1 MLFRFT
7 DRLPA
12 LLASA
17 ILASTVALSATTA
30 HAGAADLPDM
40 GSSVGKTLSLQQEQL
55 IGDDFMR
62 QIRQFAPVIDDP
74 EIVEYINDLGF
85 RLVAS
90 APDATDR
97 QFYFFVIQDPELN
110 AFALPG
116 GYVGIHSQLMLMAD
130 NESELAGVMAHE
142 AAHVIQRHLARRV
155 ERQQQLSLPTLAAII
170 GGLIMAAN
178 NPQAGIAAMTAAQA
192 GATQMM
198 INHTRENEAEADRI
212 GMQILADISLDPNGM
227 ASFFEKMAAQTR
239 YMQLPP
245 PVLLTHPV
253 SEQRMA
259 DARLRAAELRPR
271 QITDSTRFRLMQ
283 AKLRA
288 LTEDDLDQQE
298 KQQVQAEKTAATD
311 PVVRYARA
319 LLDYRRNEFDA
330 ANRIAGQLLQQQ
342 PGNLSFLLLQAQVW
356 RGQRRFAEAEQLL
369 GKALA
374 LHPNHHA
381 LTVAYSQILLE
392 LGKAD
397 RARERL
403 LAYVSL
409 PDTEPNVYR
418 LLASAQNDAGKTD
431 EVHESQGLYL
441 QAVGDFT
448 GALQQF
454 ELARR
459 SRSDDPYASTRIQAR
474 IQHLQSILLER
485 KRRR

>member
-1 MLFRFT
+1 MQFRF
-7 DRLPA
+7 DSLLGA
-12 LLASA
+12 LLLSSSLGIATASE
-17 ILASTVALSATTA
+17 
-30 HAGAADLPDM
+30 LPDM
-40 GSSVGKTLSLQQEQL
+40 GSSVSKTLSLQQEQL

-74 EIVEYINDLGF
+74 EIVEYINDIGF

-90 APDATDR
+90 APDAADR
-97 QFYFFVIQDPELN
+97 QFYFFVIRDPELN

-116 GYVGIHSQLMLMAD
+116 GYIGIHSQLMLMAD

-142 AAHVIQRHLARRV
+142 TAHVIQRHLARRV

-192 GATQMM
+192 GATQLV

-212 GMQILADISLDPNGM
+212 GMQILADVDLDPNGM
-227 ASFFEKMAAQTR
+227 ASFFEKMAAKTR
-239 YMQLPP
+239 YLQMPP

-259 DARLRAAELRPR
+259 DARLRAAELQPR
-271 QITDSTRFRLMQ
+271 RIINSQRFRLMQ
-283 AKLRA
+283 AKLRD
-288 LTEDDLDQQE
+288 LTEDDLAQREREQQ
-298 KQQVQAEKTAATD
+298 QAEKVAPQD

-319 LLDYRRNEFDA
+319 LLDLRKGETASASKIASQLQESEPSNLSYLLLRTQAQRA
-330 ANRIAGQLLQQQ
+330 AGQY
-342 PGNLSFLLLQAQVW
+342 SD
-356 RGQRRFAEAEQLL
+356 AEKLL
-369 GKALA
+369 GQALA

-381 LTVAYSQILLE
+381 LTIAYSQVLLE
-392 LGKAD
+392 LGKAE

-403 LAYVSL
+403 LAYISL

-418 LLASAQNDAGKTD
+418 LLAAAQSQAGKTD

-441 QAVGDFT
+441 QAVGDFA

-474 IQHLQSILLER
+474 IQHVQNILLER

>member
-1 MLFRFT
+1 MLSELLRSRFA
-7 DRLPA
+7 A
-12 LLASA
+12 LLAA
-17 ILASTVALSATTA
+17 LALTTTVATVASAA
-30 HAGAADLPDM
+30 NDLPDI
-40 GSSVGKTLSLQQEQL
+40 GSSVSKTLSLTQEQL
-55 IGDDFMR
+55 IGDDYMR
-62 QIRQFAPVIDDP
+62 QIRQFAPIIDDP

-97 QFYFFVIQDPELN
+97 QFYFFVLADPELN

-116 GYVGIHSQLMLMAD
+116 GYIGVHSALILMAD

-142 AAHVIQRHLARRV
+142 TAHVIQRHLARRV

-192 GATQMM
+192 GATQVM

-212 GMQILADISLDPNGM
+212 GIQILADVSLDPNGM

-239 YMQLPP
+239 YMQMPP

-259 DARLRAAELRPR
+259 DARLRAAEMHPHPVSNSL
-271 QITDSTRFRLMQ
+271 RFRLMQ
-283 AKLRA
+283 AKLRD
-288 LTEDDLDQQE
+288 LTQTDLDQRE
-298 KQQVQAEKTAATD
+298 REQVQAEKLAEAD
-311 PVVRYARA
+311 PVVRYSRA
-319 LLDYRRNEFDA
+319 LLSLRRGELDTA
-330 ANRIAGQLLQQQ
+330 TRIASQLMQQE
-342 PGNLSFLLLQAQVW
+342 PSNLSYLLLQAQVL
-356 RGQRRFAEAEQLL
+356 RARQNFTDAEQLL

-381 LTVAYSQILLE
+381 LTVAYSQVLLD

-418 LLASAQNDAGKTD
+418 LLASAQNQAGKTD

-441 QAVGDFT
+441 QAVGDLS
-448 GALQQF
+448 GAIQQF

-474 IQHLQSILLER
+474 IQHLQNILLER
-485 KRRR
+485 RRRR

>member
-1 MLFRFT
+1 
-7 DRLPA
+7 
-12 LLASA
+12 
-17 ILASTVALSATTA
+17 
-30 HAGAADLPDM
+30 M
-40 GSSVGKTLSLQQEQL
+40 GSSVSKTLSLQQEQL
-55 IGDDFMR
+55 IGDDYMR

-97 QFYFFVIQDPELN
+97 QFYFFVLRDPELN

-116 GYVGIHSQLMLMAD
+116 GYIGIHSELMLMAD
-130 NESELAGVMAHE
+130 TESELAGVMAHE
-142 AAHVIQRHLARRV
+142 TAHVIQRHLARRV

-192 GATQMM
+192 GATQLI

-212 GMQILADISLDPNGM
+212 GMQILADINLDPNGM
-227 ASFFEKMAAQTR
+227 ASFFEKMAAKTR
-239 YMQLPP
+239 YLQMPP

-271 QITDSTRFRLMQ
+271 QIHNSARFRLMQ
-283 AKLRA
+283 AKLRD
-288 LTEDDLDQQE
+288 LTDDNLEQRE
-298 KQQVQAEKTAATD
+298 KELQQAEKTGADD
-311 PVVRYARA
+311 PVLRYARA
-319 LLDYRRNEFDA
+319 LFHLRRGEHEPA
-330 ANRIAGQLLQQQ
+330 QQLTSQLLQHDA
-342 PGNLSFLLLQAQVW
+342 GNISYLLLQAQVW
-356 RGQRRFAEAEQLL
+356 RFNQQFAEAEQLL

-392 LGKAD
+392 LGKAE

-409 PDTEPNVYR
+409 PDTEPNVYQ
-418 LLASAQNDAGKTD
+418 LLAAAQSKAGKND

-441 QAVGDFT
+441 QAVGDLS

-474 IQHLQSILLER
+474 IQHLQNILLER
-485 KRRR
+485 RRRR

>member
-1 MLFRFT
+1 MLFRIRT
-7 DRLPA
+7 A
-12 LLASA
+12 LASLLLCCC
-17 ILASTVALSATTA
+17 IGHISAA
-30 HAGAADLPDM
+30 ELPDM
-40 GSSVGKTLSLQQEQL
+40 GSSVSKALSLTQEQL
-55 IGDDFMR
+55 IGDDYMR

-85 RLVAS
+85 KLVAS

-97 QFYFFVIQDPELN
+97 QFYFFVIRDPELN

-116 GYVGIHSQLMLMAD
+116 GYIGIHSQLMLMAD
-130 NESELAGVMAHE
+130 NESELAGVVAHE
-142 AAHVIQRHLARRV
+142 ISHVVQRHLARRV
-155 ERQQQLSLPTLAAII
+155 ERQQQLSLPTLAAVI

-192 GATQMM
+192 GATQMI

-212 GMQILADISLDPNGM
+212 GMQILADVDLDPNGM

-239 YMQLPP
+239 YLRMPP

-271 QITDSTRFRLMQ
+271 RVENSQRFRLMQ
-283 AKLRA
+283 AKLRDLSQA
-288 LTEDDLDQQE
+288 DLDQRE
-298 KQQVQAEKTAATD
+298 RDQVQAEKLNPNDA
-311 PVVRYARA
+311 VVRYARV
-319 LLDYRRNEFDA
+319 LLNLRRNEFERA
-330 ANRIAGQLLQQQ
+330 QQLASQLLKEE
-342 PGNLSFLLLQAQVW
+342 PGNLSYVLLQAQVYRA
-356 RGQRRFAEAEQLL
+356 RGQFADAEQLL

-374 LHPNHHA
+374 LYPNHHA
-381 LTVAYSQILLE
+381 LTVTYSETLLD

-418 LLASAQNDAGKTD
+418 LLASAQNQVGKVD

-441 QAVGDFT
+441 QAVGDLG

-474 IQHLQSILLER
+474 IQHLQNILLER
-485 KRRR
+485 RRQR

>member
-1 MLFRFT
+1 MVSYRF
-7 DRLPA
+7 LPLLCTT
-12 LLASA
+12 LLAASVTS
-17 ILASTVALSATTA
+17 LASS
-30 HAGAADLPDM
+30 DLPDM
-40 GSSVGKTLSLQQEQL
+40 GSSVSKTLSLPQEQL
-55 IGDDFMR
+55 IGDDYMR

-74 EIVEYINDLGF
+74 ELVEYINDLGF
-85 RLVAS
+85 RLVAN

-97 QFYFFVIQDPELN
+97 QFYFFVIRDPELN

-130 NESELAGVMAHE
+130 TESELAGVMSHE
-142 AAHVIQRHLARRV
+142 IAHVIQRHLARRV

-212 GMQILADISLDPNGM
+212 GIQILADVRLDPNGM

-239 YMQLPP
+239 YLRLPP

-259 DARLRAAELRPR
+259 DARLRAAEMPPNPVSESL
-271 QITDSTRFRLMQ
+271 RFRLMQ

-288 LTEDDLDQQE
+288 LTEDNLEQRE
-298 KQQVQAEKTAATD
+298 KELSNLEKRAGGEQ
-311 PVVRYARA
+311 VVRYARA
-319 LLDYRRNEFDA
+319 LLDLQRGEHDN
-330 ANRIAGQLLQQQ
+330 ANRIAGQLLAQY
-342 PGNLSFLLLQAQVW
+342 PNNLSYTLLQAEVW
-356 RGQRRFAEAEQLL
+356 RKRQQFNEAEQLL

-374 LHPNHHA
+374 LYPNHHA
-381 LTVAYSQILLE
+381 LTVAYSQVLLE

-418 LLASAQNDAGKTD
+418 LLAAAQNQAGKTD

-441 QAVGDFT
+441 QAVGDLA

-459 SRSDDPYASTRIQAR
+459 SRSDDPYASSRIQAR
-474 IQHLQSILLER
+474 IQHLQNILLER
-485 KRRR
+485 RRRR